1 MISGKICTPGIH
13 LFLGTLE
20 IVVAMASEYRLIF
33 FDQNEL
39 CRALIE
45 YNRLRKTPFPPGNL
59 KKVVIAR
66 KNLSVTIQI
75 DKDAGAQESVTF
87 DTSSVAAALI
97 VFCKDRKI
105 PLPAKSAKEIR
116 LVAERLCFLIRTKG
130 APSETNVVVE
140 YTGKMMATA
149 AA

>member
-1 MISGKICTPGIH
+1 
-13 LFLGTLE
+13 
-20 IVVAMASEYRLIF
+20 MANEYRLIF

-39 CRALIE
+39 CRALID
-45 YNRLRKTPFPPGNL
+45 YNRQRKTPFPPGNL
-59 KKVVIAR
+59 KKVVIGR
-66 KNLSVTIQI
+66 QNLSVTIHI
-75 DKDAGAQESVTF
+75 DKDSGDEESVTF
-87 DTSSVAAALI
+87 DTASIAAALI
-97 VFCKDRKI
+97 LFCKERKI

-130 APSETNVVVE
+130 VSSETNVVVE

>member
-1 MISGKICTPGIH
+1 
-13 LFLGTLE
+13 
-20 IVVAMASEYRLIF
+20 MASEYRLIF

-45 YNRLRKTPFPPGNL
+45 YNRQRRTPFPPGNL
-59 KKVVIAR
+59 KKVVIGR
-66 KNLSVTIQI
+66 TDLSVTIHI
-75 DKDAGAQESVTF
+75 DKDAGALETVTF
-87 DTSSVAAALI
+87 DTATVAAALI

-116 LVAERLCFLIRTKG
+116 LIAERLCFLIRTKG
-130 APSETNVVVE
+130 AASETNVVVE